1 MLDELIRLDSG
12 FNEASFKS
20 YIANVFVKLF
30 TAIMLDELDSVRH
43 FLSEEVYN
51 KYRNI
56 IDNLNSKNERQMY
69 DEINVRDSQIIDVY
83 IDDDS
88 FNVKVRLNARYMDY
102 KINKDNAEF
111 ISGNNSRRIEVVYEL
126 VFRKKRTFLQQGVV
140 RKCPGCGASIS
151 VNTNG
156 KCSYCG
162 SIYNLDS
169 YDYILTSIT
178 NL

>member
-102 KINKDNAEF
+102 KINKDNGEF